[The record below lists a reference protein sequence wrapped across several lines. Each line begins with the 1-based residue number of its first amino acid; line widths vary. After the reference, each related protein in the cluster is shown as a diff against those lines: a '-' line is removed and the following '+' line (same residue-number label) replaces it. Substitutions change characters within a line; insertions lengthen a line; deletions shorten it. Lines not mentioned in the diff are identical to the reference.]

1 MRPIGQRSVLDQAG
15 AGGRLMRMLAILVV
29 GVAIGVGIAV
39 LLSARAELHTEG
51 TPASGDDA
59 TTSVD
64 EAASKG
70 AADA

>member
-1 MRPIGQRSVLDQAG
+1 
-15 AGGRLMRMLAILVV
+15 MRMLAILVV

-39 LLSARAELHTEG
+39 LLSARAELHTEA
-51 TPASGDDA
+51 TPQASGDDA
-59 TTSVD
+59 TTPVD